1 MLLGLDHLVVAVTDP
16 DAAAA
21 ELEASVGLA
30 CTGGGRHPAWGTFNR
45 LAWLGDTYVELI
57 GLFDRSLAPN
67 GAVSAAVLAALDA
80 GHTGLVAY
88 AVASDA
94 LDADLALMREGGSGL
109 GEVELR
115 SRTRPD
121 GEVVRWRA
129 SFPSALGPAEP
140 PFVIEHELVGAE
152 WGDRAREERAALA
165 HPLGGPARV
174 AAIEL
179 PVPDIEAAAEA
190 YARTVGI
197 RFPDADPRGA
207 AATVG
212 SQVVRLRHGAP
223 LWNPAVVEIEPLG
236 FAPARAALEV
246 DAVGVRWRIRAP
258 RPTTS

>member
-30 CTGGGRHPAWGTFNR
+30 AVAGGRHPAWGTFNR

-57 GLFDRSLAPN
+57 GLFDRTLAPN
-67 GAVSAAVLAALDA
+67 GALSRSVLEALDA
-80 GHTGLVAY
+80 GHVGLVSY
-88 AVASDA
+88 AVASDD
-94 LDADLALMREGGSGL
+94 LDGDLARLREGGSSL
-109 GEVELR
+109 SEVELR

-129 SFPSALGPAEP
+129 TFPPELGPSEP
-140 PFVIEHELVGAE
+140 PFVIEHELAGAE
-152 WGDRAREERAALA
+152 WGDRAREDRQALA
-165 HPLGGPARV
+165 HPLGGPARI
-174 AAIEL
+174 AALEL

-197 RFPDADPRGA
+197 RFPEMDPRGA
-207 AATVG
+207 STVVG
-212 SQVVRLRHGAP
+212 SQTVRLSHGAP

-236 FAPARAALEV
+236 FPPTVASREV
-246 DAVGVRWRIRAP
+246 DALGVRWRVRAP
-258 RPTTS
+258 RPAPG